1 MAEAKESVY
10 LVSTQYHFL
19 LAAAIAAYIDRNGR
33 KHLLISSH
41 FRDTERLV
49 KVLKGWGKNPFSSV
63 EIVNELW
70 GGKGPVARIGA
81 IRTGLGRIGKFL
93 DAHQGALDA
102 YVFNIEQPEGQ
113 LLAYSNRRRGGRN
126 VYVEDGIDAYM
137 KRKFR
142 EHLAARV
149 AKTLLY
155 GHWYRRVET
164 QIEYPYFDR
173 IMVLRPELID
183 APPAGASLVKIP
195 NDVFLHLD
203 RDGLI
208 GSILAGYGVK
218 NLECEA
224 LVLAPNSKQAVQM
237 GYARTVDAYGR
248 ILDALAR
255 RRIKTVVKYHP
266 REEKGDFLGV
276 KGRIGMTTVNQ
287 SATSEMLFLH
297 WTGRGGEKFAIGD
310 TTTALCTCKLIAP
323 GATAI
328 SIVEETGYAG
338 KADIRK
344 VFMRWGVLCPKT
356 IGEAVALV
364 SARGRG
370 KVRQKGKGRD

>member
-33 KHLLISSH
+33 KHLLVSSH
-41 FRDTERLV
+41 FRDTGKLV
-49 KVLKGWGKNPFSSV
+49 KVLKAWGKNPFSSV

-70 GGKGPVARIGA
+70 GGKGPVARVRE
-81 IRTGLGRIGKFL
+81 IRAGLRVIGKFL
-93 DAHQGALDA
+93 VAHPAALDA

-126 VYVEDGIDAYM
+126 TYVEDGIDAYM

-142 EHLAARV
+142 EHLAAKVVKR
-149 AKTLLY
+149 LLY

-195 NDVFLHLD
+195 NDVFLRLD

-208 GSILAGYGVK
+208 GAILSGYGVK

-224 LVLAPNSKQAVQM
+224 IVLAPNSKHAEVM
-237 GYARTVDAYGR
+237 GWGKTLGVYGR

-255 RRIKTVVKYHP
+255 KRMMTVVKYHP
-266 REEKGDFLGV
+266 REEKGDFLGA
-276 KGRIGMTTVNQ
+276 GRRKMAMVHP
-287 SATSEMLFLH
+287 SVTSEMLFLR
-297 WTGRGGEKFAIGD
+297 WKGRGRTRFAIGD
-310 TTTALCTCKLIAP
+310 TTTALCSCKLIVP
-323 GATAI
+323 DSTVLSVMEAI
-328 SIVEETGYAG
+328 GYKGDAG
-338 KADIRK
+338 LKK
-344 VFMRWGVLCPKT
+344 VFLKWGVLCPKT

-364 SARGRG
+364 STRGRG
-370 KVRQKGKGRD
+370 